1 MTVTLDVTEAI
12 EAAEAAD
19 LLKPLRLV
27 RLITNSPCQHAKL
40 EHWNKT
46 ADFTYQ
52 KGLLVAAAS
61 CDLGG
66 RI

>member
-52 KGLLVAAAS
+52 KGV
-61 CDLGG
+61 
-66 RI
+66 